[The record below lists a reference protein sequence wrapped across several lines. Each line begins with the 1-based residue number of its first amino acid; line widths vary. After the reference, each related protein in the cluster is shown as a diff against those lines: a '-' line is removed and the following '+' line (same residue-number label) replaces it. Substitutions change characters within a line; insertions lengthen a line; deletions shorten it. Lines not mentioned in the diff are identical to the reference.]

1 MIAGNK
7 PKAHDHLKALL
18 EERGYE
24 VQFENQL
31 KSKS

>member
-24 VQFENQL
+24 VSIWESTQE
-31 KSKS
+31 